1 MFSLDNTQTEGL
13 EDAQKSSVFHS
24 ITMSSLD
31 GIQEKADSWNLYF
44 KTSTAWEVATQVLP
58 NCSLNSYKVDSK
70 VSLVSELT
78 ALGLSYEPLRSSK
91 VDTLGG
97 WRGRGGRT
105 LPLIR
110 TDDMKMVQCAG
121 CDRPIMD
128 RYLCSVL
135 DRSWH
140 AKCVLCCECKCTLQ
154 EKCFSREGKLYCRN
168 DFFK

>member
-1 MFSLDNTQTEGL
+1 MQNHVTRERTFPNLVSL
-13 EDAQKSSVFHS
+13 A
-24 ITMSSLD
+24 
-31 GIQEKADSWNLYF
+31 
-44 KTSTAWEVATQVLP
+44 TATLTDRPGTVHPSKVATQVLP
-58 NCSLNSYKVDSK
+58 NCSLNSYTVDSK
-70 VSLVSELT
+70 VSLVSELS

-121 CDRPIMD
+121 CERPIMD

>member
-1 MFSLDNTQTEGL
+1 ML
-13 EDAQKSSVFHS
+13 SSAALKPPRGS
-24 ITMSSLD
+24 
-31 GIQEKADSWNLYF
+31 K
-44 KTSTAWEVATQVLP
+44 VAAQVLP
-58 NCSLNSYKVDSK
+58 NCLLSSYEVDSK
-70 VSLVSELT
+70 AGIVQELS
-78 ALGLSYEPLRSSK
+78 ALGLSYEGGRA
-91 VDTLGG
+91 G
-97 WRGRGGRT
+97 WRGGGRAA

-110 TDDMKMVQCAG
+110 TDDMKVAACAG
-121 CDRPIMD
+121 CDRPIVD